1 MSQKPQAPSAGFDFN
16 VTKTE
21 EDFSW
26 SSEKVEQ
33 LLVAIENGYKLKV
46 TPFYEGNT
54 NLRKGDIVFNYTDK
68 EIQEIK
74 KCATDIVYFANN
86 YCTVMTDHGLQT
98 IELRPY
104 QEDMLKQFQSERFNI
119 CLASRQVGKCLLFS
133 TEVLI
138 MKDGKG
144 FKTTLGNLY
153 FEQLKLQ
160 RPLTLLE
167 KTKWFLWRLYDK
179 LDSFDRKQALS

>member
-1 MSQKPQAPSAGFDFN
+1 MSQRPQAPSAGFELQIG
-16 VTKTE
+16 KAE
-21 EDFSW
+21 ETFSW

-33 LLVAIENGYKLKV
+33 LMIALEEGFRPKQ
-46 TPFYEGNT
+46 TPFYEGNP
-54 NLRKGDIVFNYTDK
+54 NLRKGNIVFNYTPN
-68 EIQEIK
+68 EIKEIK
-74 KCATDIVYFANN
+74 KCATDIVYFADT

-98 IELRPY
+98 IKLRPY
-104 QEDMLKQFQSERFNI
+104 QKEMLRTCQQNRFSV

-179 LDSFDRKQALS
+179 LDSFDRKQVLS